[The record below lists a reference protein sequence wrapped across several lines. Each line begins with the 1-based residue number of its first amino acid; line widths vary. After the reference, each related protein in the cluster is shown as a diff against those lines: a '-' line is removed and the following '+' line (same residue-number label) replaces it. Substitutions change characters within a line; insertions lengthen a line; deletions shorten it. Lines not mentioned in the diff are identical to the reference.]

1 MRIFKYAIH
10 IYIFT
15 QIWCTMQLQNNRQKG
30 FYFVMHFD
38 DIIALY
44 KLHLKQTGQLI
55 FKGSNIVLW
64 HYLRDTNKEIGL
76 MMLSNILLIIEKFLQ
91 RHCFMSKLTK
101 KSSWVFISKHI

>member
-1 MRIFKYAIH
+1 MKYHHLYIYVCMRIFKYAIH

-44 KLHLKQTGQLI
+44 K
-55 FKGSNIVLW
+55 
-64 HYLRDTNKEIGL
+64 
-76 MMLSNILLIIEKFLQ
+76 
-91 RHCFMSKLTK
+91 
-101 KSSWVFISKHI
+101 